1 MAQLLVFFLIVGAA
15 VVALKIAIIMIFLVG
30 LIWRPKETIGL
41 IVVLGAFA
49 LLRNY
54 PGPIIGGLVVLA
66 LIALVRSLRGKRNGS
81 PPPLLTDD
89 SDS

>member
-49 LLRNY
+49 LLNNY
-54 PGPIIGGLVVLA
+54 PAPIIGGLGLLA
-66 LIALVRSLRGKRNGS
+66 LVALVRGLSGKGKSALPTLN
-81 PPPLLTDD
+81 DD